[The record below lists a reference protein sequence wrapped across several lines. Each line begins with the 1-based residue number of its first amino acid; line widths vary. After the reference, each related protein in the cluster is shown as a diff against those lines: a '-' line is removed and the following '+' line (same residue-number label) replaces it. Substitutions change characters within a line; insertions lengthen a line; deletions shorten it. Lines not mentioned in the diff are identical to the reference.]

1 MQMHTRHPPAP
12 THDSAPVLALKG
24 PLTIL
29 VVDDM
34 QETLELLED
43 VLKESGY
50 ATLSVRNGLDAL
62 DRLRHTP
69 VHMIIADAMMP
80 KMDGFQ
86 LCREVKADARHRR
99 VPFVMY
105 TANYVDTEDAELAR
119 SVGVDR
125 YVVKNDGLAG
135 LVAAVND
142 LARQRYGF
150 SGDQQPEPRQGLDDV
165 AFLEKHHAIIG
176 RKLEEKMAELEMYAE
191 SLARKNLELQSSE
204 LRYRSLFEQAAVAI
218 VVVDARTGRVMDVNA
233 RGLELLGT
241 TRETALAL
249 PRFPLLEGEPPYSPS
264 AISGGEVTFAPPGG
278 ETLTLEMG
286 AIPLAEPRD
295 PRVMLF
301 LRDVTEARQ
310 MRQQLIQAERMM
322 LLGTFAAGIAHDIRN
337 PLAAVTLNLQYY
349 AQRFHPAEAE
359 RETIEAAMEGTRRI
373 EQIIESTLNLARQNP
388 AAMRTED
395 LNAVVGRALWFI
407 ATPAKQRAVKVETRL
422 SPGLA
427 AVTMDARQIQQVL
440 MNVMQNAVEASPQGG
455 LVVVET
461 GPAPAAAPGDSGRV
475 AVTLTDHGCG
485 INAAD
490 LGKLFKPLRTTKVGG
505 TGLGLAMAKH
515 IMDLHQGEI
524 LVESKEG
531 AGTTVRL
538 LFPVN
543 GSKSQGGLP
552 HVEG

>member
-1 MQMHTRHPPAP
+1 MQMHTQHPPAP
-12 THDSAPVLALKG
+12 THDSAPLLALRG

-43 VLKESGY
+43 VLKENGY

-62 DRLRHTP
+62 DRLRHTQ

-233 RGLELLGT
+233 RGLELLRT

-264 AISGGEVTFAPPGG
+264 ALRGGEVTFAPPGG

-388 AAMRTED
+388 AAMRPED
-395 LNAVVGRALWFI
+395 LNAVVARALWFI

-427 AVTMDARQIQQVL
+427 GVTMDARQIQQVL
-440 MNVMQNAVEASPQGG
+440 MNVMQNAVEASPRGG
-455 LVVVET
+455 LVLVET
-461 GPAPAAAPGDSGRV
+461 GPVPAAAPDDDGRV

-485 INAAD
+485 ISAAD

-531 AGTTVRL
+531 EGTTVRL

-543 GSKSQGGLP
+543 GSQSQGGSP